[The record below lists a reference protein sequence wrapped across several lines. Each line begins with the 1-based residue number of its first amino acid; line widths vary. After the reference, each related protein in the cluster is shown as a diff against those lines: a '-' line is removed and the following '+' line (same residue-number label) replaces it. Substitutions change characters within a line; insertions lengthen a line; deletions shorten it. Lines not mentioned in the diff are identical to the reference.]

1 MPSRE
6 MQQEHV
12 SGGKDMTTMQKR
24 KKDHLEIVLEE
35 QTESSYNHWDDFHFI
50 HNALPNVNIDDIDLS
65 IRLFGKKMDAPVI
78 MAGMTGGFS
87 KAKKINEKF
96 AQVAEKYHIGMG
108 VGSQRAGLE
117 DPSLVDTYS
126 VIKNYDIPLKIA
138 NLGAPQL
145 IEWKDPLEK
154 AEKAVEM
161 IDADVLAIHLNFLQ
175 ESVQVEGERNA
186 HGCLEGI
193 KKICT
198 SLSTPVIVK
207 ETGAGISSEVAKKIC
222 SIGIKGID
230 VGGRGGA
237 SFAAIEAYR
246 AQKRGDAVQSRLGHT
261 FWDWGIPTPFSLL
274 DVYEV
279 CGDTLPVI
287 ATGGVRNGLDVAK
300 ALALGAS
307 AVGMASV
314 LLKNDVDQEIAIC
327 LKELK
332 TAMFLTGSKNIE
344 ILKEQELWI

>member
-1 MPSRE
+1 MKIME
-6 MQQEHV
+6 
-12 SGGKDMTTMQKR
+12 GR
-24 KKDHLEIVLEE
+24 KKDHLEIVLGENI
-35 QTESSYNHWDDFHFI
+35 TSTYNHWDELHFI
-50 HNALPNVNIDDIDLS
+50 HNALPDINIDDIDLS
-65 IRLFGKKMDAPVI
+65 TQLFGKKIDFPLI

-96 AQVAEKYHIGMG
+96 AQMAEKYQIGMG

-126 VIKNYDIPLKIA
+126 IIKNYDIPLKIA
-138 NLGAPQL
+138 NIGAPQL
-145 IEWKDPLEK
+145 IEWKNPLEK

-186 HGCLEGI
+186 CGCLEGI

-222 SIGIKGID
+222 NIGIKGID
-230 VGGRGGA
+230 IGGRGGA
-237 SFAAIEAYR
+237 SFSAIEAYR
-246 AQKRGDAVQSRLGHT
+246 AQKRGDEIQSRLGHT

-274 DVYEV
+274 QVYEV
-279 CGDTLPVI
+279 CRDTLPII
-287 ATGGVRNGLDVAK
+287 ATGGVRNGLDIAK

-307 AVGMASV
+307 AAGMASA
-314 LLKNDVDQEIAIC
+314 LLKTDVNQEVDIC

-332 TAMFLTGSKNIE
+332 TAMFLTGSKNIDY
-344 ILKEQELWI
+344 LKEQELWM

>member
-1 MPSRE
+1 M
-6 MQQEHV
+6 
-12 SGGKDMTTMQKR
+12 KTMEGR
-24 KKDHLEIVLEE
+24 KKDHLEIVLGENIAS
-35 QTESSYNHWDDFHFI
+35 TYNHWDEFHFI
-50 HNALPNVNIDDIDLS
+50 HNALPDINIDDIDLS
-65 IRLFGKKMDAPVI
+65 LQLFGKKMNSPLI

-96 AQVAEKYHIGMG
+96 AQTAEKYQIGMG

-126 VIKNYDIPLKIA
+126 IIKNYDIPLKIA

-145 IEWKDPLEK
+145 IEWKNPLEK
-154 AEKAVEM
+154 AERAVEM

-186 HGCLEGI
+186 LGCLEGI
-193 KKICT
+193 KKICA

-222 SIGIKGID
+222 NIGIKGID
-230 VGGRGGA
+230 IGGRGGA

-246 AQKRGDAVQSRLGHT
+246 AQKRGDAIQCRLGHT

-274 DVYEV
+274 QVYEV
-279 CGDTLPVI
+279 CRDTLPII
-287 ATGGVRNGLDVAK
+287 ATGGIRNGLDVAK

-307 AVGMASV
+307 ASGMASA

-344 ILKEQELWI
+344 SLKEQELWM

>member
-1 MPSRE
+1 

-307 AVGMASV
+307 AAGMASV